1 MRSGGHQAF
10 WEVSET
16 SPGREWQECPLWGQD
31 PKESQGAWMD
41 RGRGRQRKWPPRG
54 AGEAAR
60 GQGREGAEK
69 ARVRE
74 MPGAE
79 TAGTAF
85 PCQLHKGHVPFPP

>member
-1 MRSGGHQAF
+1 MAGVPALGSGSKG
-10 WEVSET
+10 ESG
-16 SPGREWQECPLWGQD
+16 SLDGQ
-31 PKESQGAWMD
+31 
-41 RGRGRQRKWPPRG
+41 GRGRQRKWPPRG
-54 AGEAAR
+54 AGEAAK
-60 GQGREGAEK
+60 GQGQEGAEK